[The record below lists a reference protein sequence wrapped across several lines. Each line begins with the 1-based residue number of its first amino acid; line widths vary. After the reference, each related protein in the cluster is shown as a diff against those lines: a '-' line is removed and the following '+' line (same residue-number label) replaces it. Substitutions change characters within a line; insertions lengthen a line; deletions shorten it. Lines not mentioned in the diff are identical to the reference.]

1 MTSFPIPHNYANHIL
16 VASPSNLVR
25 QRVLE
30 SLRSPARRFEQ
41 ATGGAEAL
49 VHLESG
55 FWQVLFLDRR
65 LPDLDAEELSQTV
78 RQRFPGI
85 EVVLLDP
92 DSDAEPTVPE
102 EKEEKADLLPEMWPA
117 VNPSTSHI
125 RADALLRLRSGPA
138 PAERSS
144 TMNDPEARPLPAARA
159 VHSILESPLQGMIG
173 NSRIMQPV
181 YRLARL
187 LAPRNTTVLI
197 TGPTGCGKEIVARAI
212 HHLSPRAARAFAVVN
227 CAAIP
232 ETLLEAELF
241 GYARG
246 AFTGAMQSY
255 AGRIQA
261 AQGGTLFLDEVGEM
275 PLSLQPKLLRFL
287 EQKELQRLGSA
298 EVVRVDARVISATN
312 AHLLTLVREGKF
324 REDLYYRL
332 CAFPMEIPPLRDRP
346 EDIAQLA
353 AHFLE
358 KFASRLPAPQ
368 LSTEALHLLKTQPW
382 AGNIRELQNVIER
395 ALILSE
401 DQAVIRPEHLLL
413 TDSSCRSSR

>member
-1 MTSFPIPHNYANHIL
+1 MTTFPIPPNYPNHIL
-16 VASPSNLVR
+16 VASPSNVVR

-30 SLRSPARRFEQ
+30 SLRSPVRRFEQ

-65 LPDLDAEELSQTV
+65 LPDLDAEELSHTV
-78 RQRFPGI
+78 RQRYPGI

-92 DSDAEPTVPE
+92 ENDAEPAALE
-102 EKEEKADLLPEMWPA
+102 EKENPLPETWPA
-117 VNPSTSHI
+117 LDPSTGNVE
-125 RADALLRLRSGPA
+125 ADALLRIRSGSALAEKSLTMGMDDAKDEYLAAA
-138 PAERSS
+138 P
-144 TMNDPEARPLPAARA
+144 PILEAPLP
-159 VHSILESPLQGMIG
+159 GMIG
-173 NSRIMQPV
+173 NSRVMQPV

-212 HHLSPRAARAFAVVN
+212 HLLSPRAARAFAVVN

-261 AQGGTLFLDEVGEM
+261 AQGGTLFLDEIGEM
-275 PLSLQPKLLRFL
+275 PLNLQPKLLRFL
-287 EQKELQRLGSA
+287 EQKELQRLGSS

-312 AHLLTLVREGKF
+312 AHLLSLVCEGKF

-332 CAFPMEIPPLRDRP
+332 CGFPIEIPPLCERS

-353 AHFLE
+353 EHFLE
-358 KFASRLPAPQ
+358 KYGSRLPAPQ
-368 LSTEALHLLKTQPW
+368 FSQQALQLLKAQPW
-382 AGNIRELQNVIER
+382 KGNIRELQNAIER
-395 ALILSE
+395 AQILSE
-401 DQAVIRPEHLLL
+401 DQPLIRPEHLLL
-413 TDSSCRSSR
+413 ADDIFRKPR

>member
-1 MTSFPIPHNYANHIL
+1 MTTFPIPHNYANHIL
-16 VASPSNLVR
+16 VASPSPVVR

-30 SLRSPARRFEQ
+30 SLRSPVRRFEQ

-65 LPDLDAEELSQTV
+65 LPDLDAEELSCTV

-92 DSDAEPTVPE
+92 EIDPALGPAFDPVLDRALDQTNEAESIAGE
-102 EKEEKADLLPEMWPA
+102 EKEGLFPGKWPA
-117 VNPSTSHI
+117 LSQNGNE
-125 RADALLRLRSGPA
+125 DRL
-138 PAERSS
+138 
-144 TMNDPEARPLPAARA
+144 LPAAR
-159 VHSILESPLQGMIG
+159 SILDAPLPGMIG
-173 NSRIMQPV
+173 NSRVMQPV
-181 YRLARL
+181 YRLVRL

-197 TGPTGCGKEIVARAI
+197 TGPTGCGKEIVARAL

-255 AGRIQA
+255 AGRIQT
-261 AQGGTLFLDEVGEM
+261 AQGGTLFLDEIGEM

-287 EQKELQRLGSA
+287 EQKELHRLGSA
-298 EVVRVDARVISATN
+298 EIVRVDARVISATN

-332 CAFPMEIPPLRDRP
+332 CAFPIEIPSLRERP

-353 AHFLE
+353 RHFLA
-358 KFASRLPAPQ
+358 KYAAPLPAPEF
-368 LSTEALHLLKTQPW
+368 SAEALQLLQTQPW

-395 ALILSE
+395 ALILAE

-413 TDSSCRSSR
+413 TDSNFRSGR